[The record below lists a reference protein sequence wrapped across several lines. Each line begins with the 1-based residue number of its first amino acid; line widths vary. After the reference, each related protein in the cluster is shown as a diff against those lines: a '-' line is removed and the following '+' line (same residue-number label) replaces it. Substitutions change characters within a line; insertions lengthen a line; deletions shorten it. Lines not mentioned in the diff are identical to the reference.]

1 MTALPGAGEAR
12 VAVPGTA
19 VAPSLPLGGG
29 TWRATASGDRRRGAR
44 WRSHGPGVAAAALLL
59 ALAVLCAA
67 APVIAPGGYTAG
79 SLEDALQGPSV
90 RHPLGTDALGR
101 DTLVRLLYA
110 GRASLFVAGVVS
122 VLTTAFGLAVGLLA
136 GYRRGLFEAV
146 TMRVVDAF
154 LAIPRLP
161 LYLVL
166 LRLLGPGMGTLILVL
181 SLFEWTTVARL
192 AYAGALA
199 ESGRLYVTAAEALGA
214 SPRRMV
220 WRHLLPNVLP
230 PVIVAFTLAVRGLII
245 SEASLSF
252 LGFGILPPV
261 PTWGNMLQGVQ
272 SQLWSRPWVAFY
284 PGTAIFLTT
293 LAVNVVGDAARDA
306 LDPRSGTRGR

>member
-1 MTALPGAGEAR
+1 MVT
-12 VAVPGTA
+12 
-19 VAPSLPLGGG
+19 
-29 TWRATASGDRRRGAR
+29 
-44 WRSHGPGVAAAALLL
+44 PGVREGAAAALLPGGGIWPGSTLRQRRRDAKWRDHRPGL
-59 ALAVLCAA
+59 AAAVLLLVIVVLCIA
-67 APVIAPGGYTAG
+67 APVIAPGGFTAG
-79 SLEDALQGPSV
+79 ALEDALQGSSLQ
-90 RHPLGTDALGR
+90 HPLGTDALGR

-110 GRASLFVAGVVS
+110 GRVSLFVAGVVS
-122 VLTTAFGLAVGLLA
+122 VLTTAVGLAVGLLA
-136 GYRRGLFEAV
+136 GYRRGVFEAV
-146 TMRVVDAF
+146 SMRVVDAF

-181 SLFEWTTVARL
+181 SVFEWTTVARL
-192 AYAGALA
+192 AHSGALA

-214 SPRRMV
+214 SPRRVV
-220 WRHLLPNVLP
+220 WRHLFPNILP

-245 SEASLSF
+245 AEASLSF

-284 PGTAIFLTT
+284 PGTAIFLTA
-293 LAVNVVGDAARDA
+293 LAVNVLGDAVRDA
-306 LDPRSGTRGR
+306 LDPRSGTGGPKR